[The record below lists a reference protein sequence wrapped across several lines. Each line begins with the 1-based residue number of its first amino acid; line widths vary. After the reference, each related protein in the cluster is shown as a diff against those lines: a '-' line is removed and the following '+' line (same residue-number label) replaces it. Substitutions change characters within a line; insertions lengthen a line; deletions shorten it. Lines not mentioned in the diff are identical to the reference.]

1 MKNLV
6 HRESSLPNYFF
17 PSSVF
22 LYGDDPELCPSLV
35 HLGSDVSKYG
45 KFALFHAESLTGH
58 ATNIA
63 VLDVDDKQLFPEE
76 TKSKDLLIER
86 NVARDLVREKQK
98 QLLIMLTMALLA
110 VLNCKMSTSPHA
122 SIAPTSL
129 LQEN

>member
-1 MKNLV
+1 MHLLKLV
-6 HRESSLPNYFF
+6 EKCIFDEESGASESSLPNYFF

-35 HLGSDVSKYG
+35 HLASDISKYG

-76 TKSKDLLIER
+76 TKSKGSSYRAER
-86 NVARDLVREKQK
+86 CTRSSQERSRN
-98 QLLIMLTMALLA
+98 
-110 VLNCKMSTSPHA
+110 NC
-122 SIAPTSL
+122 
-129 LQEN
+129 